1 MLTLKPFA
9 IRFLSNFLPAMYDAI
24 LAHVSQFIDLTP
36 DEATTFTSLLRY
48 KLLRKR
54 QYLVQ
59 AGDVCRYDS
68 FVVKGCLRTYFV
80 DERANEHVVQFA
92 VENWWAGDLCS
103 FLTQSPAAYNT
114 DALEDAELL
123 QIDHASLETLY
134 ERVPKFERFFRIL
147 TQRAFVAA
155 EQRVIATISQ
165 TAEERYRH
173 FLNQY
178 PGLDQRVPQHL
189 IASYLGFTP
198 EFLSRIRRQMVTRKS

>member
-1 MLTLKPFA
+1 
-9 IRFLSNFLPAMYDAI
+9 MYDPI
-24 LAHVSQFIDLTP
+24 LAHVGQYIQLEPAETDY
-36 DEATTFTSLLRY
+36 FTSLLKY

-59 AGDVCRYDS
+59 AGDVCKFDS
-68 FVVKGCLRTYFV
+68 FVLKGCLRTYFV
-80 DERANEHVVQFA
+80 DDRGDEHVVQFA
-92 VENWWAGDLCS
+92 VENWWTGDLYS

-114 DALEDAELL
+114 DALEDSELL
-123 QIDHASLETLY
+123 QIDQASMDELY

-147 TQRAFVAA
+147 SQRAFVAA

-173 FLNQY
+173 FIERY
-178 PGLDQRVPQHL
+178 PGIDQRVPQHL

-198 EFLSRIRRQMVTRKS
+198 EFLSRIRKQMATRKA

>member
-1 MLTLKPFA
+1 
-9 IRFLSNFLPAMYDAI
+9 MYDAI
-24 LAHVSQFIDLTP
+24 LAHVGQFVALEP
-36 DEATTFTSLLRY
+36 AEADYFTSLLKY

-59 AGDVCRYDS
+59 AGDVCKFDS
-68 FVVKGCLRTYFV
+68 FVLNVCLRTYFV
-80 DERANEHVVQFA
+80 DERGSEHVVQFA
-92 VENWWAGDLCS
+92 VENWWTGDLYS
-103 FLTQSPAAYNT
+103 FLSGSPAAYNT
-114 DALEDAELL
+114 DALEDSELL
-123 QIDHASLETLY
+123 QLDQPSLDALY

-147 TQRAFVAA
+147 SQRAFVAA

-173 FLNQY
+173 FIGRY

-198 EFLSRIRRQMVTRKS
+198 EFLSRIRRQMAT

>member
-1 MLTLKPFA
+1 
-9 IRFLSNFLPAMYDAI
+9 MYDAI
-24 LAHVSQFIDLTP
+24 LDHVGQFIDLGP
-36 DEATTFTSLLRY
+36 SEKDYFASLLKY

-59 AGDVCRYDS
+59 AGEVCKFDS

-80 DERANEHVVQFA
+80 DMRGGEHVVQFA
-92 VENWWAGDLCS
+92 VENWWTGDLYS
-103 FLTQSPAAYNT
+103 FLTQSSAAYNT
-114 DALEDAELL
+114 DALEDSELL
-123 QIDHASLETLY
+123 QIDQPSLDRLY
-134 ERVPKFERFFRIL
+134 ERVPKFERFFRVL
-147 TQRAFVAA
+147 SQRAFVAS

-173 FLNQY
+173 FIERY

-198 EFLSRIRRQMVTRKS
+198 EFLSRIRKQMATRKG

>member
-1 MLTLKPFA
+1 
-9 IRFLSNFLPAMYDAI
+9 MYDAI
-24 LAHVSQFIDLTP
+24 LTHVGQFITLEP
-36 DEATTFTSLLRY
+36 AEADYFTSLLRY

-59 AGDVCRYDS
+59 AGDVCKYDS

-80 DERANEHVVQFA
+80 DERGGEHVVQFA
-92 VENWWAGDLCS
+92 VENWWTGDLYS
-103 FLTQSPAAYNT
+103 FLSGSPAAYNT
-114 DALEDAELL
+114 DALEDSELL
-123 QIDHASLETLY
+123 QIDQPSLNQLY
-134 ERVPKFERFFRIL
+134 EHIHKFERFFRIL
-147 TQRAFVAA
+147 TQRAFIAA

-173 FLNQY
+173 FLERY

-198 EFLSRIRRQMVTRKS
+198 EFLSRMRKQIATRKS

>member
-1 MLTLKPFA
+1 
-9 IRFLSNFLPAMYDAI
+9 MYDAI
-24 LAHVSQFIDLTP
+24 LAHVGQFIELEP
-36 DEATTFTSLLRY
+36 DETEFFKSQLRY
-48 KLLRKR
+48 KLIRKR

-59 AGDVCRYDS
+59 AGDVCKFDS
-68 FVVKGCLRTYFV
+68 FVIKGCLRTYFV
-80 DERANEHVVQFA
+80 DDRANEHVVQFA
-92 VENWWAGDLCS
+92 VENWWTGDLYS

-123 QIDHASLETLY
+123 QIDQASLDTLY

-147 TQRAFVAA
+147 SQRAFIAA

-173 FLNQY
+173 FLDRY

-189 IASYLGFTP
+189 IASYLGITP
-198 EFLSRIRRQMVTRKS
+198 EFLSRIRRQMVVRKS

>member
-1 MLTLKPFA
+1 
-9 IRFLSNFLPAMYDAI
+9 MYDSI
-24 LAHVSQFIDLTP
+24 LAHVGQFVTLEP
-36 DEATTFTSLLRY
+36 AEADFFTSLLKY

-59 AGDVCRYDS
+59 AGDVCKFDS
-68 FVVKGCLRTYFV
+68 FMVKGCLRTYFV
-80 DERANEHVVQFA
+80 DERGSEHIVQFA
-92 VENWWAGDLCS
+92 VENWWTGDLYS
-103 FLTQSPAAYNT
+103 FLSGSPAAYNT
-114 DALEDAELL
+114 DALEDSELL
-123 QIDHASLETLY
+123 QIDQPSLNLLY

-147 TQRAFVAA
+147 TQRAFIAA

-173 FLNQY
+173 FIERY

-198 EFLSRIRRQMVTRKS
+198 EFLSRMRKQMATRKS

>member
-1 MLTLKPFA
+1 
-9 IRFLSNFLPAMYDAI
+9 MYDAI
-24 LAHVSQFIDLTP
+24 LAHVGQFIELKP
-36 DEATTFTSLLRY
+36 GEAELFTSLLRY
-48 KLLRKR
+48 KLIRKR

-59 AGDVCRYDS
+59 AGDVCKFDS

-92 VENWWAGDLCS
+92 VENWWTGDLYS

-123 QIDHASLETLY
+123 QIDQASLDTLY
-134 ERVPKFERFFRIL
+134 MRVPKFERFFRIL
-147 TQRAFVAA
+147 SQRAFIAA

-165 TAEERYRH
+165 TAEERYVH
-173 FLNQY
+173 FLDRY

-189 IASYLGFTP
+189 IASYLGITP
-198 EFLSRIRRQMVTRKS
+198 EFLSRIRRQMATRKS

>member
-1 MLTLKPFA
+1 
-9 IRFLSNFLPAMYDAI
+9 MYDSI
-24 LAHVSQFIDLTP
+24 LAHVARFIDLEP
-36 DEATTFTSLLRY
+36 AEAAYFTSLLRY

-59 AGDVCRYDS
+59 AGDVCRFDS
-68 FVVKGCLRTYFV
+68 FVVKGCLRTYYV
-80 DERANEHVVQFA
+80 DERGSEHVVQFA
-92 VENWWAGDLCS
+92 VESWWTGDLYS

-114 DALEDAELL
+114 DALEDSELL
-123 QIDHASLETLY
+123 QIDQASLDELY
-134 ERVPKFERFFRIL
+134 QRVPKFERFFRIL
-147 TQRAFVAA
+147 SQRAFVAA

-173 FLNQY
+173 FLERY

-198 EFLSRIRRQMVTRKS
+198 EFLSRIRKQIATRKA

>member
-1 MLTLKPFA
+1 
-9 IRFLSNFLPAMYDAI
+9 MYDAI
-24 LAHVSQFIDLTP
+24 LAHVGQFVSLEP
-36 DEATTFTSLLRY
+36 AEADYFTSLLRY
-48 KLLRKR
+48 RLLRKR

-59 AGDVCRYDS
+59 AGDVCKFDS

-80 DERANEHVVQFA
+80 DERGAEHVVQFA
-92 VENWWAGDLCS
+92 VESWWTGDLYS
-103 FLTQSPAAYNT
+103 FLSGSPAAYNT
-114 DALEDAELL
+114 DALEDSELL
-123 QIDHASLETLY
+123 QIDQASLDGLY

-147 TQRAFVAA
+147 SQRAFVAA

-173 FLNQY
+173 FIERY

-198 EFLSRIRRQMVTRKS
+198 EFLSRIRKQMATRKS